1 MAPKV
6 PRYDIHPGLETLQR
20 LDASESLNLRKAL
33 QHVRAR
39 TYDKKFPEFK
49 GRSLVP
55 VDNSVDT
62 ADTSVAFDSYTE
74 VGEAEI
80 TGDYGTEAPSVDT
93 FATTEAQLIRGIM
106 AKYVFNI
113 QELRAA
119 TKANSRLPVRKANAA
134 RRAIE
139 QVHDRVMLLGDA
151 KWGLSGLFTLSGT
164 NTYTVPLGVGGSKAW
179 ATKTSDEVL
188 ADLNGIFNQ
197 GVNDTN
203 EVETFDTIVM
213 PITAKQYIM
222 DTRMG
227 DGIDGTILDFFLKS
241 HEGRISVETS
251 LKLQSAPA
259 AEWTG
264 RRMVCY
270 RKDIDALAAVIPQEF
285 EQFAPQTVGMVTQT
299 IVHSRLGGVQVFF
312 PKSITYGDEI

>member
-6 PRYDIHPGLETLQR
+6 PRFDIHPGLESLRR

-33 QHVRAR
+33 QHVRAK
-39 TYDKKFPEFK
+39 TYDKKFPQFK
-49 GRSLVP
+49 GRMLIP

-74 VGEAEI
+74 VGQAEI
-80 TGDYGTEAPSVDT
+80 TSDYGTEAPSVDA
-93 FATTEAQLIRGIM
+93 FSSTEAQLIRGIQT
-106 AKYVFNI
+106 KYSFNI

-119 TKANSRLPVRKANAA
+119 TKANTRLPDRKATAA

-139 QVHDRVMLLGDA
+139 QIQDTVMLLGDT
-151 KWGLSGLFTLSGT
+151 KWGLNGFFTLSGT
-164 NTYTVPLGVGGSKAW
+164 NTYTVPNGVGGSAAW

-188 ADLNGIFNQ
+188 ADLNGIVNQ

-213 PITAKQYIM
+213 PITAKQYIT

-227 DGIDGTILDFFLKS
+227 DGIDGTILEFFLKS

-251 LKLQSAPA
+251 LKLQSNSA
-259 AEWTG
+259 WTG

-270 RKDIDALAAVIPQEF
+270 RKDPDVLVAVIPQEF
-285 EQFAPQTVGMVTQT
+285 EQFAPQTVGMVTRT
-299 IVHSRLGGVQVFF
+299 LCHARTGGVQVFL
-312 PKSITYGDEI
+312 PKAITYGDEI

>member
-1 MAPKV
+1 MP
-6 PRYDIHPGLETLQR
+6 PRYDIHPALIQGLNR
-20 LDASESLNLRKAL
+20 LDASESLNLRRAL
-33 QHVRAR
+33 EHVRAK
-39 TYDKKFPEFK
+39 TYDKKFPQFK
-49 GRSLVP
+49 GRLLVP

-74 VGEAEI
+74 VGKAEI
-80 TGDYGTEAPSVDT
+80 TGDYGTEAPSVN
-93 FATTEAQLIRGIM
+93 ASASSAAQLIRGIQT
-106 AKYVFNI
+106 KYAFNL

-119 TKANSRLPVRKANAA
+119 SRAGTGLPVRKANAA

-139 QVHDRVMLLGDA
+139 QVHDRVMLLGDTT
-151 KWGLSGLFTLSGT
+151 WGLNGLFTLSGT
-164 NTYTVPLGVGGSKAW
+164 NTYTVPLGAGGSAAW

-188 ADLNGIFNQ
+188 ADLNGIVNQ
-197 GVNDTN
+197 GINDTN

-213 PITAKQYIM
+213 PITAKQYIT

-241 HEGRISVETS
+241 HEGRISVESS
-251 LKLQSAPA
+251 LKLQAAPA

-270 RKDIDALAAVIPQEF
+270 RKDSDALVAVIPQEF
-285 EQFAPQTVGMVTQT
+285 EQLAPQTVGMVTT
-299 IVHSRLGGVQVFF
+299 TYCHSRTGGVQVFL